1 MNEQEILFNG
11 ADLRKYDFRN
21 VIIILATTDPGKL
34 SEAFNSRPDK
44 TWLRPYTLHELAGIV
59 WLHGRECLDNY
70 ELPQDVCYEIAARM
84 RCNPRRAVRSLEK
97 VLRPYFARTLN
108 FAPLYDIGR
117 GMTLEAVCE
126 FYDDQEIDSNG
137 LDNIAQ
143 NFLRYLYQNG
153 ATSEERLR
161 AGLGITNKN
170 DFTEV
175 DEYLQRLRLVEMT
188 AGGRTLTREGRK

>member
-1 MNEQEILFNG
+1 
-11 ADLRKYDFRN
+11 
-21 VIIILATTDPGKL
+21 
-34 SEAFNSRPDK
+34 
-44 TWLRPYTLHELAGIV
+44 
-59 WLHGRECLDNY
+59 
-70 ELPQDVCYEIAARM
+70 
-84 RCNPRRAVRSLEK
+84 
-97 VLRPYFARTLN
+97 
-108 FAPLYDIGR
+108 
-117 GMTLEAVCE
+117 MTLEAVCE

-188 AGGRTLTREGRK
+188 AGGRTLTREGRKYWSVGEFPLRERISRQGV